1 MNIDFYIR
9 QLKFAILCIM
19 KRSTDGY
26 KFSFGRVSPNAT
38 PKFTSIEIPVDEL
51 TKERRSSSLK
61 KISKLKTDFSQI

>member
-1 MNIDFYIR
+1 
-9 QLKFAILCIM
+9 M